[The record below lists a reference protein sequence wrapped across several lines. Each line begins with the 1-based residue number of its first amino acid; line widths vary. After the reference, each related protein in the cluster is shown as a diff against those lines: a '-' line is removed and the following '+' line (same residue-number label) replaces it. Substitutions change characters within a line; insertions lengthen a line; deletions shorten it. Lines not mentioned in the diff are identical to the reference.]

1 VAYLTQTQ
9 SGQPVLILKEGTS
22 RSRGK
27 EAQRNNIMAAKVI
40 AEAIRSTLGPRGM
53 DKMLV
58 DSLGDITI
66 TNDGASILDEID
78 VQHPAAKMIV
88 EVAKTQDD
96 MVGDGTTT
104 AVVLSGE
111 LLKMAEELLNENI
124 HPTLIVSGYRKAAQK
139 ALEVLG
145 KISKNVDLN
154 DKKTLKNVAVTAMGS
169 KAVGTAREHFADIA
183 VDAVKQIAEKRGD
196 KWVVDIDNVQII
208 KKEGKSLQDTELVSG
223 IILDKEVVHSG
234 MLKSV
239 KKAQIALVNAPL
251 EVKKTEVS
259 AEIRIRDPTQI
270 TAFLNQET
278 SMLKKMVAKIKKAK
292 ANVLICQKGIDDMAQ
307 HFLAK
312 EGILAVRRAKESDME
327 KLSRATAGK
336 VITNLDDLKPE
347 DLGYAELVEER
358 KIGDDKMVFVEGCKN
373 PKSVSILIRA
383 GLQRMVDEAERV
395 MHDALSVVAD
405 VFEKNKVV
413 VGGGAAETEV
423 AKQLREYAAQ
433 IGGREQ
439 LAVEAFAKSLE
450 IIPKTLAEN
459 AGLEQIDIMVELRSA
474 HEKPKGHSMGID
486 VFTGKVVNMYEKGV
500 IEPLSVK
507 EQAIK
512 SASEAS
518 TMILRIDDVISGGKT
533 EAPPGG
539 PGGMPPGG
547 YGGMPPEY

>member
-1 VAYLTQTQ
+1 MAYLTQTG

-22 RSRGK
+22 RNRGK
-27 EAQRNNIMAAKVI
+27 EAQRNNIMAAKII

-53 DKMLV
+53 DKMIV

-66 TNDGASILDEID
+66 TNDGAAILDEID
-78 VQHPAAKMIV
+78 VQHPAAKMVV

-111 LLKMAEELLNENI
+111 LLKAAEELLEQNI
-124 HPTLIVSGYRKAAQK
+124 HPTLIVSGYKKATQK
-139 ALEVLG
+139 ALEVLD
-145 KISKNVDLN
+145 KISQKVDLN
-154 DKKTLKNVAVTAMGS
+154 DKETLKKVARTAMGS
-169 KAVGTAREHFADIA
+169 KAVGTAREHFAEIA
-183 VDAVKQIAEKRGD
+183 VDAVKQIAEKRGE
-196 KWVVDIDNVQII
+196 KWVVDIDNVQIV
-208 KKEGKSLQDTELVSG
+208 KKEGKSLRDTKLVSG
-223 IILDKEVVHSG
+223 IIVDKEIVHSG
-234 MLKSV
+234 MPRSV
-239 KKAQIALVNAPL
+239 KPAKIALVNTAL

-259 AEIRIRDPTQI
+259 AEIRIHDPAQI
-270 TAFLNQET
+270 TEFLNKET
-278 SMLKKMVAKIKKAK
+278 SMLKKMVETIKKAK

-307 HFLAK
+307 YLLAK
-312 EGILAVRRAKESDME
+312 EGIIAVRSAKESDME

-336 VITNLDDLKPE
+336 VTSNLDDLKPE

-383 GLQRMVDEAERV
+383 GLERMVDEAERV

-405 VFEKNKVV
+405 VFVKNRVV
-413 VGGGAAETEV
+413 VGGGAVETEV
-423 AKQLREYAAQ
+423 SKKLREYAIQ

-459 AGLEQIDIMVELRSA
+459 AGLKQIDIMVDLRSA

-486 VFTGKVVNMYEKGV
+486 VFTGEVANMYEKGV

-539 PGGMPPGG
+539 PGGMPPG
-547 YGGMPPEY
+547 Y

>member
-1 VAYLTQTQ
+1 MAYLTQTKG
-9 SGQPVLILKEGTS
+9 GQPILILKEGTS

-27 EAQRNNIMAAKVI
+27 EAQRNNIMAAKII

-53 DKMLV
+53 DKMIV

-66 TNDGASILDEID
+66 TNDGAVILDEID

-88 EVAKTQDD
+88 EVAKTQDE

-111 LLKMAEELLNENI
+111 LLKEGEELLNENI
-124 HPTLIVSGYRKAAQK
+124 HPILIVGGYRKAAQK
-139 ALEVLG
+139 ALEVLD
-145 KISKNVDLN
+145 KISQTVDLN
-154 DKKTLKNVAVTAMGS
+154 DKETLKNVARTAMGS

-183 VDAVKQIAEKRGD
+183 IDAVKQIAEKRGD
-196 KWVVDIDNVQII
+196 KWVVDIDDVQII
-208 KKEGKSLQDTELVSG
+208 KKEGKSLQDTKLVSG

-234 MLKSV
+234 MPKSV
-239 KKAQIALVNAPL
+239 KQAQIALVNTPL

-259 AEIRIRDPTQI
+259 AEIRIHDPAQI
-270 TAFLNQET
+270 TEFLNKET
-278 SMLKKMVAKIKKAK
+278 SMLKKMVEKIKKAK

-312 EGILAVRRAKESDME
+312 EGIIAIRRAKESDME

-336 VITNLDDLKPE
+336 VITNLSDLKPE

-383 GLQRMVDEAERV
+383 GLQRMLDEAERV
-395 MHDALSVVAD
+395 MHDVLSVTAD
-405 VFEKNKVV
+405 LYKKNKVV
-413 VGGGAAETEV
+413 AGGGAAETEM
-423 AKQLREYAAQ
+423 AKQLREYAVQ

-459 AGLEQIDIMVELRSA
+459 AGLEQIDIMVDLRSA
-474 HEKPKGHSMGID
+474 HEKPKGHSMGVD
-486 VFTGKVVNMYEKGV
+486 VFTGEVVNMYEKGV

-512 SASEAS
+512 SAAEAS
-518 TMILRIDDVISGGKT
+518 IMILRIDDVISGGKT
-533 EAPPGG
+533 KAPPGG
-539 PGGMPPGG
+539 PGGMPP
-547 YGGMPPEY
+547 E